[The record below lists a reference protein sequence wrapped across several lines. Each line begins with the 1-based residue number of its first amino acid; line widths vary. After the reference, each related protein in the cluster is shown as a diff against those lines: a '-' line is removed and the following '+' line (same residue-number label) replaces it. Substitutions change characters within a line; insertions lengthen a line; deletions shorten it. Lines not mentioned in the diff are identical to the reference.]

1 MELDSLTIS
10 KISKAFKAFK
20 AFTVSKNVFRSHIE
34 RARGAYVFT
43 TAARIDGPS
52 ARALGKR
59 IDPARGA
66 YVFTTAARIDSLSAR
81 TLGKRIDPARGA
93 HIITTRIDSLS
104 ARTLALAHRLC
115 ETIVTFAMTNGSG
128 RFATLTKSLCKT
140 CCQINVRHV
149 VKCLY

>member
-52 ARALGKR
+52 ARA
-59 IDPARGA
+59 
-66 YVFTTAARIDSLSAR
+66 
-81 TLGKRIDPARGA
+81 LGKRIDPARGA